1 LAKDPAE
8 LNTGLT
14 CAGAIIC
21 TDITAT
27 GNFTYGNAASDV
39 LSVTGLLKVG
49 TSGTNLTHTA
59 GTPQFQVYTT
69 NAGTSGSTSAEP
81 VLVYTTLT
89 GIGQVGGRARFFMTS
104 NVALGGWS
112 NALKGEVTY
121 GASGRTTGLGS
132 AICAEMTLSAGTT
145 SGTYA
150 PFEVELNLASGAK
163 TGTQSSFMYFSV
175 NGADKGTFDDF
186 GFLFSLNGVTAGATH
201 IFQTADVHAVSI
213 THTLKCAIGG
223 TAYYIPLS
231 TSAAFD
237 A

>member
-121 GASGRTTGLGS
+121 GASGRTTGLGT
-132 AICAEMTLSAGTT
+132 AVCAEMTLSAGTT

-150 PFEVELNLASGAK
+150 PLEIELNLGSGAK
-163 TGTQSSFMYFSV
+163 IGTNTSFMYLSA
-175 NGADKGTFDDF
+175 NGADIATFQ
-186 GFLFSLNGVTAGATH
+186 GAGGYLMNIQGLGSATAGEIFDTCIATPPSH
-201 IFQTADVHAVSI
+201 SLRI
-213 THTLKCAIGG
+213 LIG
-223 TAYYIPLS
+223 TTPYYILL
-231 TSAAFD
+231 TD
-237 A
+237 NVDDT